1 MDAAIDGMLN
11 FLKDKYSIYLN
22 NDETDDLTDSL
33 NGTYEGVGIS
43 LLGQKIIDVYPNSP
57 AEDAG
62 LADGDLI
69 VKVNDQEIT
78 DNNVGLLADLI
89 NVKNAESVTLSIKRN
104 DIVSTYKLNFEK
116 VSITVVESNYF
127 DYSNKKIGYIKI
139 KSFSNNAYEQFFEKL
154 RELENKKIDSLIID
168 LRNNGGGY
176 LSSATE
182 LAELFLSKGK
192 IIYTLDK
199 KSGKEVIKDK
209 SDEKRDYTVAILID
223 GGTASAAEV
232 LASSLKDN
240 RENTILIGTQS
251 FGKGTVQ
258 STKRLSDGSMLKYTI
273 AKWLRPNG
281 KCVEGVGLKP
291 DYVIENLISNDK
303 QLEKALDLLK

>member
-1 MDAAIDGMLN
+1 M
-11 FLKDKYSIYLN
+11 
-22 NDETDDLTDSL
+22 
-33 NGTYEGVGIS
+33 
-43 LLGQKIIDVYPNSP
+43 
-57 AEDAG
+57 
-62 LADGDLI
+62 
-69 VKVNDQEIT
+69 
-78 DNNVGLLADLI
+78 
-89 NVKNAESVTLSIKRN
+89 
-104 DIVSTYKLNFEK
+104 
-116 VSITVVESNYF
+116 
-127 DYSNKKIGYIKI
+127 
-139 KSFSNNAYEQFFEKL
+139 
-154 RELENKKIDSLIID
+154 ENKKIDSLIID

-209 SDEKRDYTVAILID
+209 SDEKRDYTVAVLID

-281 KCVEGVGLKP
+281 ECVEGVGLKP